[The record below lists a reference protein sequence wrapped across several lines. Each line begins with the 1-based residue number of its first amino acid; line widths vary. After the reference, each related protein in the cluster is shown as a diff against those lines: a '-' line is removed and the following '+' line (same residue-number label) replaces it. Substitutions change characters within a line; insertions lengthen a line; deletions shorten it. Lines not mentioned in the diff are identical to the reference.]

1 MALCDRDIVTD
12 FWANDWREAAHKSSA
27 DQTHPKVLGYMEID
41 LYICGWRR
49 GNLTAPST
57 SYLLMWPY
65 ISCLKKVIKH
75 ELEYSVL
82 LVFGYFVV

>member
-1 MALCDRDIVTD
+1 MVLCDRDVVTD
-12 FWANDWREAAHKSSA
+12 FWANDRREAAHKSSA

-57 SYLLMWPY
+57 SYLLTWCY
-65 ISCLKKVIKH
+65 IYCLKKVIRR
-75 ELEYSVL
+75 ELIYSVL
-82 LVFGYFVV
+82 LGFGYFVV